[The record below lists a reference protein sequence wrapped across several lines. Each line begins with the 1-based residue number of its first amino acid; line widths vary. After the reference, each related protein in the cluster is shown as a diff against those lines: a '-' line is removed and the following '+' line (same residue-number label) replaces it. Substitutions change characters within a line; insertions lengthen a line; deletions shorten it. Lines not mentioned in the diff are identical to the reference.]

1 MREMCEREREFQC
14 RTEQLVDFLSQQL
27 RNFETPTQMAL
38 SFLSYANDALWLKNN
53 NNNYFSIDDFTWWK
67 MRSSIGHRDENGE
80 ASGLAIGLFYL
91 KFLIKTV
98 FFSNLKFWAEQA
110 KNSSLNPS
118 IPVSNWIQQKIL
130 VKAVQF
136 IVSDHNVLLMMTN
149 WSFCCFHFSF

>member
-1 MREMCEREREFQC
+1 MRERESSNV
-14 RTEQLVDFLSQQL
+14 ELSNL
-27 RNFETPTQMAL
+27 LIFYLNNFATLKLQHKWPF